1 MSALTTE
8 QERYLDTA
16 VASQRIGAEIAAVIN
31 GKSEKTSGVQGVII
45 ATSVSATT
53 DFGVIAVGDVV
64 VHIQA
69 SAGDA
74 VFAEAVAA
82 GTSPIAPAVVGDLY
96 IVLSQG

>member
-45 ATSVSATT
+45 ATSTSTTT
-53 DFGVIAVGDVV
+53 DFGVVAVGDVV
-64 VHIQA
+64 VHIQV

-74 VFAEAVAA
+74 VFAEAVTI
-82 GTSPIAPAVVGDLY
+82 GTCPITPVVGDLY